1 MGDLST
7 NIVPFDLDIERAIEE
22 GKQLSPCQV
31 ERVTWSPGSNR
42 LVVDFSRGVTLQLDP
57 ARLSELA
64 GASSEQLGRVEVL
77 PGGLAL
83 SWPELNVDLH
93 LPGLLVDLF
102 GPGVWMSEM
111 GKRGRGRTSE
121 AKSRAA
127 RRNGT
132 RGGRPRKHPE

>member
-1 MGDLST
+1 MGDLSRD
-7 NIVPFDLDIERAIEE
+7 IVPFNLDIERAIVA

-31 ERVTWSPGSNR
+31 ERVTWSPDLKR
-42 LVVDFSRGVTLQLDP
+42 LIVDFSRGVTLQLDP

-64 GASSEQLGRVEVL
+64 GASPEQLNRVEIL
-77 PGGLAL
+77 PGGLAI
-83 SWPELNVDLH
+83 SWPELDVDLH

-102 GPGVWMSEM
+102 GPGVWMSEL

-121 AKSRAA
+121 AKARAA
-127 RRNGT
+127 RRNGA